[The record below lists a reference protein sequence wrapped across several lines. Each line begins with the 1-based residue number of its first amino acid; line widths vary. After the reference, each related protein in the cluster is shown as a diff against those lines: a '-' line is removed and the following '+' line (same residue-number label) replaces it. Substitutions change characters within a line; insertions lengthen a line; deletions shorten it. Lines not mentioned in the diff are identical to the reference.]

1 MVAAE
6 GSGVAKRA
14 GSRFGGLRA
23 ALFLAGMCLAGWN
36 AHAATEC
43 LPTADPRIERCSAGL
58 DVALASRLRQSQDAS
73 QWCWA
78 ASVSMILGRYGI
90 PVSQQE
96 VVREALGRP
105 DNRALDVASVA
116 ELLNRPWRDGA
127 GHLRASS
134 ATPLPPWRKQW
145 GLAAPEVIEDLQQ
158 GRPLL
163 LAAQHHAMVLVEL
176 VYERPVAGQAQGPV
190 KILRATVLDP
200 QSASG
205 LRTLTAAESRP
216 DFLAR
221 VSVEGAESTAT
232 AAADQLAVVRR

>member
-1 MVAAE
+1 
-6 GSGVAKRA
+6 
-14 GSRFGGLRA
+14 
-23 ALFLAGMCLAGWN
+23 
-36 AHAATEC
+36 
-43 LPTADPRIERCSAGL
+43 
-58 DVALASRLRQSQDAS
+58 
-73 QWCWA
+73 
-78 ASVSMILGRYGI
+78 
-90 PVSQQE
+90 

-176 VYERPVAGQAQGPV
+176 VYERPVAKPQGPV

-205 LRTLTAAESRP
+205 LRSLTAAESRP

-221 VSVEGAESTAT
+221 VAVEGAEPTTT

>member
-1 MVAAE
+1 M
-6 GSGVAKRA
+6 
-14 GSRFGGLRA
+14 
-23 ALFLAGMCLAGWN
+23 LAGLCLAGVQ
-36 AHAATEC
+36 AHAAAEC
-43 LPTADPRIERCSAGL
+43 LATADPRIERCSAGL
-58 DVALASRLRQSQDAS
+58 DPELASRLRQSQDAS

-90 PVSQQE
+90 PVSQQQ
-96 VVREALGRP
+96 VVREALGQP

-134 ATPLPPWRKQW
+134 ATPLPPWRKAW

-176 VYERPVAGQAQGPV
+176 VYERPVAGNTRGPV

-205 LRTLTAAESRP
+205 LRSLTAAESRP
-216 DFLAR
+216 DYLAR
-221 VSVEGAESTAT
+221 ISVASAAPTTAVM
-232 AAADQLAVVRR
+232 ADQLALARP

>member
-1 MVAAE
+1 
-6 GSGVAKRA
+6 
-14 GSRFGGLRA
+14 LRA
-23 ALFLAGMCLAGWN
+23 AVFLAGLGLAGVQ
-36 AHAATEC
+36 AHAATDC

-58 DVALASRLRQSQDAS
+58 DPALASRLRQSQDAS

-90 PVSQQE
+90 PVSQQQ

-134 ATPLPPWRKQW
+134 ATPLPPWRKAW

-176 VYERPVAGQAQGPV
+176 VYERPVGKAQGPV

-200 QSASG
+200 QSANG
-205 LRTLTAAESRP
+205 LRSLTAAESRP

-221 VSVEGAESTAT
+221 VSVANPEPTTTAE
-232 AAADQLAVVRR
+232 ADQLALLRR

>member
-6 GSGVAKRA
+6 GPSIAKGA
-14 GSRFGGLRA
+14 ASRFGRLRA
-23 ALFLAGMCLAGWN
+23 ALFLAGLGLAGWH

-58 DVALASRLRQSQDAS
+58 DSALASRLRQSQDAS

-90 PVSQQE
+90 PVSQRE

-105 DNRALDVASVA
+105 DNRALDIGSVA

-127 GHLRASS
+127 GQLRASS
-134 ATPLPPWRKQW
+134 ATPLPPWRKSW
-145 GLAAPEVIEDLQQ
+145 GLAAPEVIEDLEQ

-176 VYERPVAGQAQGPV
+176 VYERPVAGKAQGPV

-200 QSASG
+200 QAASG
-205 LRTLTAAESRP
+205 LRSLTAAESRP

-221 VSVEGAESTAT
+221 VSIEGGEPTTTAEAG
-232 AAADQLAVVRR
+232 QLAPLRR